1 MDHYNSLIKTNILFG
16 VNEENE
22 VGRHIKYQGGSRVL
36 LYYSKTSLKI
46 TNLIDKVKRSL
57 KNSGLEVVEH
67 LFNDSD
73 LVNCISDGI
82 RLCTNEHVDY
92 VLIVGGAKLFS
103 SGKIIAVASAYSKNL
118 FELFKADSDLELSLP
133 VGIISTTI
141 CGGLALDDFV
151 SLQRKLDDNTSVY
164 HESRSDIFFPEFVIY
179 SPELCQYDNVSLED
193 SLVRIFTL
201 LTERFFSNNK
211 AQILSENSS
220 VVMLKTVLSEYKK
233 LKEKSNDAQALSNL
247 IFSSINAHINP
258 MYNITVNSA
267 TRTLANAVVSVFGI
281 PLEHAYSIVLP
292 SWFTYMKTKNTSKVA
307 AYGRGVFDLPSNLDD
322 NEAVKQTI
330 DRVRAFFS
338 DRSFPVKWSEIGA
351 DASDI
356 DRILFKAG
364 FPEINTIGTFEKLS
378 KLDSEVLL
386 SFAI

>member
-1 MDHYNSLIKTNILFG
+1 
-16 VNEENE
+16 
-22 VGRHIKYQGGSRVL
+22 
-36 LYYSKTSLKI
+36 
-46 TNLIDKVKRSL
+46 
-57 KNSGLEVVEH
+57 
-67 LFNDSD
+67 
-73 LVNCISDGI
+73 
-82 RLCTNEHVDY
+82 
-92 VLIVGGAKLFS
+92 
-103 SGKIIAVASAYSKNL
+103 
-118 FELFKADSDLELSLP
+118 
-133 VGIISTTI
+133 
-141 CGGLALDDFV
+141 
-151 SLQRKLDDNTSVY
+151 
-164 HESRSDIFFPEFVIY
+164 
-179 SPELCQYDNVSLED
+179 
-193 SLVRIFTL
+193 
-201 LTERFFSNNK
+201 
-211 AQILSENSS
+211 
-220 VVMLKTVLSEYKK
+220 MLKTVLSEYKK